1 MDSFESEAR
10 ALGFK
15 SIAGI
20 DEAGRGPLAGPV
32 FAAAVILSPGYTNT
46 NIRDSKTVSAAKRE
60 KLFDIIYNDAVSVGV
75 GMVEPQ
81 VIDEINI
88 LNATLLAMKTAV
100 VNLAVPADYLLIDG
114 RNTINLSLPQEAII
128 KGDARS
134 ISVAAASI
142 VAKVSRDRL
151 MDEYHSTYSQY
162 NFIKNKGYGTREHR
176 EAIRQHGLCDIH
188 RKSFSV
194 KMTDLL

>member
-151 MDEYHSTYSQY
+151 MDEYHTTYSQY